1 MGGSGPTS
9 AGPVSERA
17 RVAPRSLGCVVGL
30 VLTSMLWV
38 GPGRRG
44 NRPVTWIDSYQEA
57 IEEARWT
64 QKPIFFGVSVR
75 TLKSRSSI

>member
-38 GPGRRG
+38 GPAGAEQA
-44 NRPVTWIDSYQEA
+44 VTWIDSYQEA

-64 QKPIFFGVSVR
+64 QKPIFLEFR
-75 TLKSRSSI
+75 CAP